1 MADKTRKI
9 KVSAPSNGAHV
20 EDNLPPPPP
29 HESVT
34 FVPVPPP
41 KETFSTFYQQRQKN
55 ELKRLYR
62 HMHPELRKNLEDV
75 VNQDL
80 VEVLS
85 SEDTQASVETGY
97 QGEVQSMRWIF
108 ENWALDSI
116 GDPHATKK
124 MLEEEAVMGGNVKG
138 TSSVFEH
145 QDSDSMQISSSVG
158 ANIPVR
164 GDVHAAAWL
173 FETQPLDSL
182 NKIHPEEG
190 DMVEAV
196 LKETVQRGDVK
207 GAKLLFESYPLDA
220 LGRCNSVEDHSFLKL
235 KSEIHEQ
242 KGDVQTTVKLFE
254 TEPCC
259 AIRDSTGNIHKVTS
273 ICREEIQ
280 SSSVRSARWLFETQP
295 FDVIN
300 QKESGVQIIRGISLE
315 EDQKGGVER
324 MRWMFETQPLDTI
337 HESTQEP
344 MFQATTEQVEG
355 ADVGNKWHL
364 FETQPLASLKGE
376 FSDESRCREEIV
388 GGAVR
393 STLWL
398 FETQPMEN
406 LKDSYE
412 VGRLQKITVT
422 DEERGTVQ
430 NRKHVFETC
439 TLDTINKELTEGETK
454 GDNHEIEKG
463 DVKSYKHLFETIPL
477 GNISQSEDESVEKCH
492 KVIAGNV
499 KSSRALFQTTPLY
512 AIKDCSGNYY
522 EVTTVSREQIV
533 HGNVQKYKWMFETR
547 PLDQFEEGK
556 VEIIRG
562 ITKQEDQTGDVKST
576 KWLFETQSL
585 DRIHSQVN
593 QTEKPLSNQRETL
606 QSGNVKTCRWLFET
620 QPMDILYEKSEKKQ
634 EEETLPKTDVKS
646 YTWLFE
652 TQPLDTLNDLSE
664 RHLKLC
670 NTSQDGLKTADVK
683 TERHVFETEDLDSTG
698 GTDGEK
704 EVRYVSQVDVQSGDV
719 SRVKEIFETKS
730 LDEIGTASVKISE
743 ALDDNENIQRGSVR
757 KFTWLFENCPIDAI
771 KEPKE
776 EEKNIKPCSISEVE
790 GGNVGNKRFIFETF
804 SLDQIHDE
812 DQMLDHTSVS
822 VKEHLNKGDVK
833 SCTMLFETQPLY
845 AITDKDGQFHE
856 VTTVKKEEII
866 SGDVRG
872 ARWMF
877 ETKPL
882 DTIKPQ
888 DEIFVIRAVTQE
900 DVLKGDVKT
909 ARWRFET
916 QPLSSLT
923 SQDKTWTRTVDDV
936 QKGDVKFNK
945 ELFESQE
952 VAQKK
957 YVRMVS
963 VTDAQHGD
971 VRTSTWLFE
980 NQPIDS
986 LKGELQEKASVPTV
1000 HREDNQKGDVKRCTW
1015 LFETQ
1020 PLDSL
1025 KDSEPTANRKVQEEV
1040 PLTDGN
1046 VQITKLELSV
1056 NQPLSNITLDAQFGK
1071 DDVAQA
1077 VESLLNQDKS
1087 LKKGILIQE
1096 TERGHAEMTVYSL
1109 YSNHKNGAL
1118 SQEIIKGD
1126 VKSTIGSLLA
1136 SAQETKSL
1144 TTFKLEENEKGNVN
1158 LYRSCI
1164 EKGDLKYLKSLQTD
1178 ASEDEPDSSSGE
1190 QTEILQGDV
1199 KGAKKHLNQ
1208 QNEQVE
1214 RTVVDIVPGDVKNVK
1229 KVFSSERGI
1238 DIGNIQKEEIICGDV
1253 SSAKQSLGQ
1262 ASNHPTVVEKEEI
1275 VSGDIK
1281 ATLQALERA
1290 KNQSMWLERET
1301 VVPGKIYDLNVELQE
1316 TPSGIK
1322 KQESKQ
1328 TYQVERRVVMED
1340 TQTVQM
1346 KETTCCSRKESAT
1359 STRSEEKVT
1368 SAYLKVSDSVEMQG
1382 TSQNFEACQESKVTQ
1397 NCDTQSSQEKTE
1409 TEAVVR
1415 GDVKAAIKSLQS
1427 AATEQKPVEKEDIVR
1442 GNLQAALQSLE
1453 KSNINVSKGDFKAAM
1468 IYRNAGQSY
1477 SECRKKKDTTSVCN
1491 QSVFIS
1497 VPPSDAELSPPVSV
1511 TDGEQQPPATVSK
1524 ATITSSNKDETANKP
1539 LNSSNLISNSEI
1551 PPPLPLKT
1559 CEKLTTQK
1567 PALPPK
1573 PEPLNKGPCGA
1584 PASRPVPPPKPQNLR
1599 EKQHTPVIP
1608 IKVKRQL
1615 PAKPKQDTGCEN
1627 IGFHAAYIDT
1637 KKEHLTEIDKT
1648 LQFVDLN
1655 KENKEI
1661 QKKDTVEELQSA
1673 AKAKIPTCKVIE
1685 KNKSVPQSIN
1695 AVEEIRGYMQCYS
1708 ENSEIKNEMN
1718 QGFQTALQNF
1728 DDKKKGS
1735 GQLSSSAITKKGVV
1749 VTAPPLP
1756 KKAKVIQ
1763 NEEKKEISKSET
1775 NTCLKQRTTVSEQN
1789 GTYSHG
1795 QQQNSQHRP
1804 SVEVSFSHRLEE
1816 QQEQPESKVVLR
1828 EKKGRR
1834 ETEDE
1839 RRQRLSVHKDEIMR
1853 GNVKAAMEI
1862 FENLRKREELKI
1874 ILSKVEEIEGETCKV
1889 DVRYLKNLFENVPE
1903 WVVGPGK
1910 SLKNNKPK
1918 GEQKVEKTE
1927 TLKDDTESM
1936 SSVEVV
1942 FGDLERA
1949 SVEIT
1954 NLKEQTL
1961 ARLMDIEEAIKK
1973 ALYSVSNLK
1982 SESDIAG
1989 LSGLFKES
1997 LGTEQNSVTPNNIR
2011 KISIVSSKAKLE
2023 HSKETFGNNTNENIL
2038 LSEKTDKVEKTGLE
2052 APVIKPN
2059 SPSSPSYISIQSAA
2073 RKPTEPPN
2081 DCINSKPE
2089 CEPKNTHGTNGD
2101 PDKCSDLS
2109 QQEALSNVYSP
2120 LSPRRQK
2127 SVLEVKTVPE
2137 AAGIVGT
2144 KTVMEKYEET
2154 DCFGNKFV
2162 TSKTSTIVTKQSE
2175 TKTSSSYEVVASP
2188 TRYEVMTSP
2197 RVRRS
2202 AHHFSEGPQSNCKV
2216 KEGGTVFV
2224 TFGHPKTGGKH

>member
-1 MADKTRKI
+1 MADKTKKI

-20 EDNLPPPPP
+20 EDDLPPPPP
-29 HESVT
+29 PRPQQEELPAAEEQSVT

-55 ELKRLYR
+55 ELKRLFR

-75 VNQDL
+75 VNQEL

-85 SEDTQASVETGY
+85 SEDTQASVEAGY

-116 GDPHATKK
+116 GDPHSTKK
-124 MLEEEAVMGGNVKG
+124 MLEEEALMGGNVKG

-145 QDSDSMQISSSVG
+145 QDSDSTQIYSSVG
-158 ANIPVR
+158 SNVPVR

-190 DMVEAV
+190 DIVEAV

-259 AIRDSTGNIHKVTS
+259 AIRDSTGNIHEVTS

-300 QKESGVQIIRGISLE
+300 RKESGVQIIRGISLE

-337 HESTQEP
+337 HESIQEP

-355 ADVGNKWHL
+355 ADVGNKWHP

-406 LKDSYE
+406 LKDNYE

-439 TLDTINKELTEGETK
+439 TLDTINKELTEGERK
-454 GDNHEIEKG
+454 GDNYEIEKG

-492 KVIAGNV
+492 KVVVGNV
-499 KSSRALFQTTPLY
+499 KSSRELFQTTPLY

-547 PLDQFEEGK
+547 PLDQFEEEK

-562 ITKQEDQTGDVKST
+562 ITKQEDQTGDVKTT
-576 KWLFETQSL
+576 KWLFETQSQ

-606 QSGNVKTCRWLFET
+606 QSGDVKTCRWLFET

-670 NTSQDGLKTADVK
+670 NTSQDGLKAADMK
-683 TERHVFETEDLDSTG
+683 TERHLFETEDLDSTG

-704 EVRYVSQVDVQSGDV
+704 EVKYVSQVDVQSGDV

-771 KEPKE
+771 QEPKE

-812 DQMLDHTSVS
+812 DQTLDHTSVS
-822 VKEHLNKGDVK
+822 VKEPLNKGDVK

-923 SQDKTWTRTVDDV
+923 SQDKMWTRNVDDV

-952 VAQKK
+952 VTQKK

-1000 HREDNQKGDVKRCTW
+1000 HREDNHKGDVKRCTW

-1025 KDSEPTANRKVQEEV
+1025 KDSEPKANIKVQEEV
-1040 PLTDGN
+1040 PLTD
-1046 VQITKLELSV
+1046 ITKLELSV

-1109 YSNHKNGAL
+1109 HSNHKNGAL

-1144 TTFKLEENEKGNVN
+1144 ATFKLEENEKGNVN

-1178 ASEDEPDSSSGE
+1178 ASEDEPDSCSGE

-1229 KVFSSERGI
+1229 KVFSSERGTE
-1238 DIGNIQKEEIICGDV
+1238 IGNVQKEEIICGDV
-1253 SSAKQSLGQ
+1253 SSAKQSLGE

-1290 KNQSMWLERET
+1290 KNQSMRLERET

-1316 TPSGIK
+1316 TSAD
-1322 KQESKQ
+1322 
-1328 TYQVERRVVMED
+1328 TYQVERHVVMED
-1340 TQTVQM
+1340 TQSSDLQAAMQSLRQATAEAKTLQHVVQGKQVTVTQ
-1346 KETTCCSRKESAT
+1346 ENSCANEGKESAT

-1397 NCDTQSSQEKTE
+1397 STDEKTE

-1415 GDVKAAIKSLQS
+1415 GDVKAAIKSLRS

-1539 LNSSNLISNSEI
+1539 FNSSNLISNSEI

-1573 PEPLNKGPCGA
+1573 PEHLNKGPCGA
-1584 PASRPVPPPKPQNLR
+1584 PASRPVPPPKPQHLR

-1608 IKVKRQL
+1608 IKVKQQL
-1615 PAKPKQDTGCEN
+1615 PAKPSPVPMTPEPLSNSQDVF
-1627 IGFHAAYIDT
+1627 IT
-1637 KKEHLTEIDKT
+1637 KSTDKPSKNY
-1648 LQFVDLN
+1648 LPAKFVDLN
-1655 KENKEI
+1655 KEKKKILTKE
-1661 QKKDTVEELQSA
+1661 TVEELQSA
-1673 AKAKIPTCKVIE
+1673 AKTKIPTCEVIE

-1695 AVEEIRGYMQCYS
+1695 AVEEIRGYMQYYS
-1708 ENSEIKNEMN
+1708 ENSEIKN
-1718 QGFQTALQNF
+1718 FQTALQNF
-1728 DDKKKGS
+1728 DDKKKSS
-1735 GQLSSSAITKKGVV
+1735 GQLSSSVITKKGVV

-1775 NTCLKQRTTVSEQN
+1775 NTCL
-1789 GTYSHG
+1789 
-1795 QQQNSQHRP
+1795 
-1804 SVEVSFSHRLEE
+1804 SHRLEE

-1889 DVRYLKNLFENVPE
+1889 DVRHLKNLFENVPE

-1949 SVEIT
+1949 SVEII

-2023 HSKETFGNNTNENIL
+2023 HSKETFGNNTK
-2038 LSEKTDKVEKTGLE
+2038 KTDKVEKTGLE
-2052 APVIKPN
+2052 VPVIKPN

-2073 RKPTEPPN
+2073 RKPTEPLKSEES
-2081 DCINSKPE
+2081 ISKPE

-2101 PDKCSDLS
+2101 PDKCPDLS

-2175 TKTSSSYEVVASP
+2175 TKTSSTYEVVASP
-2188 TRYEVMTSP
+2188 TKYEVMTSP
-2197 RVRRS
+2197 QVRRS
-2202 AHHFSEGPQSNCKV
+2202 AHHFSEGPQTNCKV